1 MRLGLDVAIPG
12 CLFRLRRRADDLVA
26 KRRRSR
32 LLFSR
37 GDDFRLL
44 PFRFE
49 CLAKVAV
56 KDLAETRN
64 HCLGSTG

>member
-1 MRLGLDVAIPG
+1 MRLGLDVATPG
-12 CLFRLRRRADDLVA
+12 CLFRFRRRADDLPS
-26 KRRRSR
+26 KLRRSR
-32 LLFSR
+32 LLLSR
-37 GDDFRLL
+37 ADDFRLL

>member
-1 MRLGLDVAIPG
+1 MRLGLEVAIPG
-12 CLFRLRRRADDLVA
+12 CLFRFRRRADDLA
-26 KRRRSR
+26 GKLRRR
-32 LLFSR
+32 LLLSR

>member
-1 MRLGLDVAIPG
+1 MRLDLDVAIPG
-12 CLFRLRRRADDLVA
+12 CLFRFRRSADDLASELRRR
-26 KRRRSR
+26 
-32 LLFSR
+32 LLLSR

-64 HCLGSTG
+64 RCLRSTG

>member
-1 MRLGLDVAIPG
+1 MRLDLDVAIPG
-12 CLFRLRRRADDLVA
+12 CLFKFRRRADDLA
-26 KRRRSR
+26 GKLRRR
-32 LLFSR
+32 LLLSR

-56 KDLAETRN
+56 KDF
-64 HCLGSTG
+64 S